1 MDAIADLLNRIAEGL
16 VGRASGPMH
25 LRLVIQPIIASI
37 IAIRA
42 GLRDARNGR
51 PAFLWSALTNSS
63 ERRSLVRS
71 GWEDIGKVF
80 TAAFLIDIAYQIFV
94 IHGFRPLQSF
104 TVAVIVAVV
113 PYLILRGLVTRAARR
128 LGKTPSSSARA
139 A

>member
-80 TAAFLIDIAYQIFV
+80 TAAFFIDIAYQIFV
-94 IHGFRPLQSF
+94 IRGFQPLQSL

-113 PYLILRGLVTRAARR
+113 PYLILRGLVTRASRR
-128 LGKTPSSSARA
+128 LGKTPSTARRA

>member
-1 MDAIADLLNRIAEGL
+1 
-16 VGRASGPMH
+16 MH

-63 ERRSLVRS
+63 ERRSLLRS

-94 IHGFRPLQSF
+94 LRGLHPMQSL